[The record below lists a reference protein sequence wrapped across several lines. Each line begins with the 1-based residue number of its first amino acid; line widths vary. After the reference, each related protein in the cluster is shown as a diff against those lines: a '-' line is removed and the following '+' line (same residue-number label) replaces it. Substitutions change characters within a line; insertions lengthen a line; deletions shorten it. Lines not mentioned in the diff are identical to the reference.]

1 MAVYSPLVTGTA
13 AMNAA
18 RSGSPLDDDALW
30 DALVRNASSQL
41 PPDVTPVAAPT
52 PPAEAARPAAK
63 QAAPRPRRQR
73 TSRYRN
79 ITRFDYGNTH
89 GYFVR
94 LSWKHDRRSK
104 FFSDGKYGDR
114 LAALA
119 AAIAWRD
126 QTCEEMGKPNANA
139 PTRKDLGIHRRT
151 KEGRD
156 VFEATWYEDG
166 RHRRTSFSVRKH
178 GVKQARAL
186 AIEARARALKA
197 YQDRLKAEG

>member
-1 MAVYSPLVTGTA
+1 ME
-13 AMNAA
+13 AA
-18 RSGSPLDDDALW
+18 RSRKGLDEDALW
-30 DALVRNASSQL
+30 DSLVRDAASRMPLELALGESA
-41 PPDVTPVAAPT
+41 TATTPT
-52 PPAEAARPAAK
+52 PQIESDPPPSARARTGRTARP
-63 QAAPRPRRQR
+63 R

-94 LSWKHDRRSK
+94 LSWKHERRSK
-104 FFSDGKYGDR
+104 FFSDGKHGDR

-126 QTCEEMGKPNANA
+126 RTAEELGKPIGKA
-139 PTRKDLGIHRRT
+139 PRKDIGIHRRV
-151 KEGRD
+151 KDGRD

-186 AIEARARALKA
+186 AIEARARALEA
-197 YQDRLKAEG
+197 YQERLNAGQ

>member
-1 MAVYSPLVTGTA
+1 MD
-13 AMNAA
+13 AA
-18 RSGSPLDDDALW
+18 RSHNRLDEDKLW
-30 DALVRNASSQL
+30 DSLVRDAASRL
-41 PPDVTPVAAPT
+41 PLGLAPEEPPAAPAS
-52 PPAEAARPAAK
+52 PRKERDAVRAR
-63 QAAPRPRRQR
+63 RPR

-79 ITRFDYGNTH
+79 ITRFDYGSTH

-94 LSWKHDRRSK
+94 MSWKHERRSK
-104 FFSDGKYGDR
+104 FFSDGKHGDR

-126 QTCEEMGKPNANA
+126 STALELGKPQGKA
-139 PTRKDLGIHRRT
+139 PRKDLGVHRRV
-151 KEGRD
+151 KDGRD

-186 AIEARARALKA
+186 AVDARARALQA
-197 YQDRLKAEG
+197 YQERLNARQ

>member
-1 MAVYSPLVTGTA
+1 MDTA
-13 AMNAA
+13 
-18 RSGSPLDDDALW
+18 RFTSPLDDDALW
-30 DALVRNASSQL
+30 ASLVRDATKNL
-41 PPDVTPVAAPT
+41 PLTQAPDEAPAAPT
-52 PPAEAARPAAK
+52 PAPTPSAAAD
-63 QAAPRPRRQR
+63 APVARGRRQR

-104 FFSDGKYGDR
+104 FFSDGKHGDR

-126 QTCEEMGKPNANA
+126 ATAEEMGKPNGKAA
-139 PTRKDLGIHRRT
+139 AKKDLGIHRRL
-151 KEGRD
+151 KDGRD

-186 AIEARARALKA
+186 AVQARAKALQA
-197 YQDRLKAEG
+197 YQERLKLQG

>member
-1 MAVYSPLVTGTA
+1 
-13 AMNAA
+13 MNAA
-18 RSGSPLDDDALW
+18 RSGTPLDDDALW
-30 DALVRNASSQL
+30 DALVRDASNHI
-41 PPDVTPVAAPT
+41 PYDVVPVTAAE
-52 PPAEAARPAAK
+52 PPAKAAVLPRKVAS
-63 QAAPRPRRQR
+63 RPRRQR

-94 LSWKHDRRSK
+94 LSWQHDKRSK

-126 QTCEEMGKPNANA
+126 QTAGEMGKPNANA
-139 PTRKDLGIHRRT
+139 PARKDLGIHRRT
-151 KEGRD
+151 KDGRD

-178 GVKQARAL
+178 GAKQARQL

-197 YQDRLKAEG
+197 YQDRLKADG

>member
-1 MAVYSPLVTGTA
+1 MD
-13 AMNAA
+13 AA
-18 RSGSPLDDDALW
+18 RSRRDFDDDTLW
-30 DALVRNASSQL
+30 EALVRDAAGDL
-41 PPDVTPVAAPT
+41 PAEQAQGAPAAPG
-52 PPAEAARPAAK
+52 PKRPAAGRAARP
-63 QAAPRPRRQR
+63 R

-94 LSWKHDRRSK
+94 LSWKHERRSK
-104 FFSDGKYGDR
+104 FFSDGKHGDR

-126 QTCEEMGKPNANA
+126 STAQELGKPQGKA
-139 PTRKDLGIHRRT
+139 PRKDLGIHRRT
-151 KEGRD
+151 KDGRD

-186 AIEARARALKA
+186 AVEARARALEA
-197 YQDRLKAEG
+197 YNERIRREQ

>member
-1 MAVYSPLVTGTA
+1 MD
-13 AMNAA
+13 AA
-18 RSGSPLDDDALW
+18 RSRKGFDEDALW
-30 DALVRNASSQL
+30 DSLVR
-41 PPDVTPVAAPT
+41 DVTSRLPLELAVGEPAPPSLPLDHT
-52 PPAEAARPAAK
+52 LESAPAAK
-63 QAAPRPRRQR
+63 ERARRPARPR

-94 LSWKHDRRSK
+94 LSWKHERRSK
-104 FFSDGKYGDR
+104 FFSDGKHGDR

-126 QTCEEMGKPNANA
+126 RTAEELGKPLGKA
-139 PTRKDLGIHRRT
+139 PRKDIGIHRRV
-151 KEGRD
+151 KDGRD

-178 GVKQARAL
+178 GAKQARAL
-186 AIEARARALKA
+186 AIEARARALQA
-197 YQDRLKAEG
+197 YQERLNGGQ

>member
-1 MAVYSPLVTGTA
+1 MD
-13 AMNAA
+13 AA
-18 RSGSPLDDDALW
+18 RSRKGFDEDALW
-30 DALVRNASSQL
+30 DALVR
-41 PPDVTPVAAPT
+41 DVTSRMPLELAVGE
-52 PPAEAARPAAK
+52 PPAPPPLDHTLESAPAAK
-63 QAAPRPRRQR
+63 ERARRVPRPR

-94 LSWKHDRRSK
+94 LSWKHERRSK
-104 FFSDGKYGDR
+104 FFSDGKHGDR

-126 QTCEEMGKPNANA
+126 RTAEELGKPLGKA
-139 PTRKDLGIHRRT
+139 PRKDIGIHRRV
-151 KEGRD
+151 KDGRD

-178 GVKQARAL
+178 GAKQARAL
-186 AIEARARALKA
+186 AIEARARALQA
-197 YQDRLKAEG
+197 YQERLNGDQ

>member
-1 MAVYSPLVTGTA
+1 MDV
-13 AMNAA
+13 A
-18 RSGSPLDDDALW
+18 RRQKGLDDDKLW
-30 DALVRNASSQL
+30 ESLVRDATSTMPFEL
-41 PPDVTPVAAPT
+41 
-52 PPAEAARPAAK
+52 PAEEPAPAPGEPA
-63 QAAPRPRRQR
+63 AAPRPARKERAAHTARQR

-94 LSWKHDRRSK
+94 LSWKHERRSK
-104 FFSDGKYGDR
+104 FFSDGKHGDR

-126 QTCEEMGKPNANA
+126 RTAQELGKPQGKA
-139 PTRKDLGIHRRT
+139 PRKDVGIHRRV
-151 KEGRD
+151 KDGRD

-186 AIEARARALKA
+186 AIEARARALQA
-197 YQDRLKAEG
+197 YQERLNAGG

>member
-1 MAVYSPLVTGTA
+1 
-13 AMNAA
+13 MNAA

-30 DALVRNASSQL
+30 DALVRDASSHL
-41 PPDVTPVAAPT
+41 PFDAAPAT
-52 PPAEAARPAAK
+52 AAEPTETRARTATRPATR
-63 QAAPRPRRQR
+63 QRRQR

-104 FFSDGKYGDR
+104 FFSDGKHGDR

-139 PTRKDLGIHRRT
+139 PSRKDLGIHRRT

>member
-1 MAVYSPLVTGTA
+1 
-13 AMNAA
+13 MNAA
-18 RSGSPLDDDALW
+18 RHGKPLDDDALW
-30 DALVRNASSQL
+30 ASLVR
-41 PPDVTPVAAPT
+41 DAAGLLEPE
-52 PPAEAARPAAK
+52 PEPMAEPEQGHRAAQRPERRAARK
-63 QAAPRPRRQR
+63 R

-79 ITRFDYGNTH
+79 VTRFDYGNTH

-94 LSWKHDRRSK
+94 LSWQHDRRSK

-126 QTCEEMGKPNANA
+126 ATSQEMGKPDARMA
-139 PTRKDLGIHRRT
+139 HKKDLGIHRRV
-151 KEGRD
+151 KDGRD

-186 AIEARARALKA
+186 AIEARARALQA
-197 YQDRLKAEG
+197 YQLRMKAEQ